1 MSVIERSAKRHCG
14 LYHNFDG
21 PCSTIVCR
29 RTMREKRR
37 VQLLRGLRSTGN
49 RQPALATDT
58 RQNLSVGGFDGNGFC
73 SGIGILTIAA
83 SECRIFPGASS
94 RTCVG

>member
-1 MSVIERSAKRHCG
+1 
-14 LYHNFDG
+14 
-21 PCSTIVCR
+21 
-29 RTMREKRR
+29 
-37 VQLLRGLRSTGN
+37 
-49 RQPALATDT
+49 
-58 RQNLSVGGFDGNGFC
+58 LSVGGFDGNGFC